1 VRLAA
6 LAVST
11 PCLNLKMEGK
21 TPVGNSKP
29 AVKKFQKVVKDVN
42 LVRRHTQQFAI
53 LASKYTD
60 LLEIISTHYNSLML
74 KRLQTYAHIEITLN

>member
-1 VRLAA
+1 MRLSA
-6 LAVST
+6 LAIST

-29 AVKKFQKVVKDVN
+29 AVEKFEKVVKDVRIA
-42 LVRRHTQQFAI
+42 RRHTQQFAI
-53 LASKYTD
+53 LASKYAD

-74 KRLQTYAHIEITLN
+74 KRLQT